1 MSAPERKYTD
11 ADVRADIS
19 LIELAYE
26 YLDTYPGEFDPLVR
40 AQDVVRSGR
49 PLTTPQ
55 IRVVLN
61 CMRNDWDI
69 ADKMPRPMAKV
80 IDMPV
85 RDNDIEVI
93 PRRKRKD
100 KVPSWE
106 DRYVDCD
113 SPKLHPPHSYKKNGF
128 DQWRCGGKA
137 NNRPDHLW
145 IDAKIKTPYVK
156 AKGGKMIHL
165 LGEGSHFHWYP
176 NRYGDG
182 YGNLNIGDG
191 MWPRFPPDLNVKLL
205 CKYPSWL
212 RNPMLM
218 WEIPDGLITNDG
230 TPIGLCKYCEKVR
243 DDNSGS

>member
-11 ADVRADIS
+11 ADVRADTS

-85 RDNDIEVI
+85 RDDAVETV
-93 PRRKRKD
+93 PRKRKGTLRQTRGYLGHRQCD
-100 KVPSWE
+100 TSHQFSPSSVHE
-106 DRYVDCD
+106 R
-113 SPKLHPPHSYKKNGF
+113 STHRLTRNG
-128 DQWRCGGKA
+128 W
-137 NNRPDHLW
+137 PD
-145 IDAKIKTPYVK
+145 Y
-156 AKGGKMIHL
+156 
-165 LGEGSHFHWYP
+165 
-176 NRYGDG
+176 
-182 YGNLNIGDG
+182 
-191 MWPRFPPDLNVKLL
+191 
-205 CKYPSWL
+205 
-212 RNPMLM
+212 
-218 WEIPDGLITNDG
+218 
-230 TPIGLCKYCEKVR
+230 
-243 DDNSGS
+243 